1 MQPGSDYG
9 TICGSDD
16 DVEED
21 FVYYSSTRYLL
32 MTLRSDA
39 VVQSG
44 GFSGNV
50 RAVNGKLTQTA
61 LHCNALKKIAIHKNC
76 ILFIEKTFI
85 QRSIH
90 NLIYT
95 NAPISLYSL
104 YGIINQIVDD

>member
-50 RAVNGKLTQTA
+50 RAVNGMFTQTA
-61 LHCNALKKIAIHKNC
+61 LHCNALKRN
-76 ILFIEKTFI
+76 
-85 QRSIH
+85 
-90 NLIYT
+90 
-95 NAPISLYSL
+95 
-104 YGIINQIVDD
+104 